1 MQNLTEKKVWPETTL
16 ACGDLSLVLVPSIG
30 GRVMDIVYKGHSL
43 LFTNPDLEGI
53 QADPETG
60 VLDTFPTRAK
70 HVPFPLWG
78 GEKTWLGPE
87 RFWQDKGPIPVLDSA
102 AYYLEWLGTH
112 SVKMTSLKNREGLVI
127 SRTVSLSED
136 VEGQF
141 EIHHQI
147 TNEGTDVAKVGCWS
161 VMMLQRNAV
170 IAFAQQGAL
179 GVETYFGEP
188 TNNLQTLGK
197 HGVVR
202 CDDDNEFKVGALPDS
217 PIAFAYC
224 PIEDTTT
231 GLLLT
236 SSVETLFAKA
246 DYAHGN
252 AFEVYNA
259 SAYSYCELEWHGQVR
274 ALPPQGSVALVTTFR
289 VSKSDEAA
297 FERLLSQ

>member
-1 MQNLTEKKVWPETTL
+1 MENTWQETTL
-16 ACGDLSLVLVPSIG
+16 TRGDLSLILVPGIG
-30 GRVMDIVYKGHSL
+30 GRLMDVVYKGHSL

-53 QADPETG
+53 QADLATG

-78 GEKTWLGPE
+78 GEKTWLAPE
-87 RFWQDKGPIPVLDSA
+87 RHWQDKGPVPVLDSA
-102 AYYLEWLGTH
+102 AYHLEWVGSH
-112 SVKMTSLKNREGLVI
+112 SVKMTSAKNSDGLVI
-127 SRTVSLSED
+127 TRTVSLSED

-170 IAFAQQGAL
+170 IAFAQQGPSDA
-179 GVETYFGEP
+179 ETYFGEP
-188 TNNLQTLGK
+188 ANNLQTVGK

-202 CDDDNEFKVGALPDS
+202 CDDDNEFKVGALPSS
-217 PIAFAYC
+217 PVAFAYC

-236 SSVETLFAKA
+236 SSVETLFEAA

-252 AFEVYNA
+252 AFEVYNS
-259 SAYSYCELEWHGQVR
+259 SAYSYCELEWHGQAKTLV
-274 ALPPQGSVALVTTFR
+274 PQGSVTLVTTFR
-289 VSKSDEAA
+289 VTDSDEEA
-297 FERLLSQ
+297 FLALLS